1 MANSFAAYDAAPSP
15 TPVLEPVGVFLVTED
30 GVPTEIDIDDFDFST
45 ESLDSECPRTTKLDL
60 RLVFAPD
67 NPQHR
72 ALRVACVTGESVT
85 VRVALRGADGQ
96 AIEVQ
101 EGICQVTRCSM
112 SVDSHF
118 GRRGG
123 RSDDKQLIASIDLE
137 SEGVFRDIV

>member
-1 MANSFAAYDAAPSP
+1 MANFFAAYDAAPTP
-15 TPVLEPVGVFLVTED
+15 TPVEPVGVFLVAED
-30 GVPTEIDIDDFDFST
+30 GVPTEIAVDDFDFSI
-45 ESLDSECPRTTKLDL
+45 ESLDSECPRTSKLDL

-85 VRVALRGADGQ
+85 LQVALRGADGQ

-112 SVDSHF
+112 SVDGDF

-123 RSDDKQLIASIDLE
+123 HPDDKQLIASIDLE
-137 SEGVFRDIV
+137 SEGGFRDIV